1 MKSTEHFKKT
11 IQAYLDKRALEDKLF
26 SVAYQK
32 PGKNID
38 DCISYILNEVKR
50 SGCNGFT
57 DGEIYS
63 MAVHYYDE
71 DDIKTGQRPDCH
83 IIVNHTVELTEE
95 EKAEAR
101 QRAILQYQ
109 EAERQK
115 LANRHKKASSKQETD
130 VQPSLFEF

>member
-1 MKSTEHFKKT
+1 MKSTEHFKNT
-11 IQAYLDKRALEDKLF
+11 IQVYLDQRALEDVLF
-26 SVAYQK
+26 AESYKKV
-32 PGKNID
+32 GKNIE
-38 DCISYILNEVKR
+38 DCITYILNEVQR
-50 SGCNGFT
+50 SGCNGFA
-57 DGEIYS
+57 DEEIYS

-71 DDIKTGQRPDCH
+71 DDIKTRQRPDCH

-115 LANRHKKASSKQETD
+115 LANRHKKATSKLETD
-130 VQPSLFEF
+130 IQPSLFEF